1 MRALLVLF
9 CCLPASLAAQL
20 PADDCVDR
28 SGRPVRGIVRD
39 DLPWAGA
46 ATEVNGESVIY
57 WNQSR
62 NRRATHAARL
72 FIYMHEC
79 AHHVLGHVWKA
90 PSPEWEVEADCWAVQ
105 TLRERGRLRKR
116 QVSQL
121 ESQVRRSRSGSPR
134 SGSPARRGL
143 SGCIAIKTDRA
154 AWAEALDAMA
164 AGSRDSFTSIMGQTV
179 PRPYAGT
186 GIHESSIDLPGTYD
200 CEVSRTRDLRC
211 TVFTARSKGAAT
223 GRHRTLAGIVR
234 RWLPAGWRAE
244 EPATVPGMLRR
255 LEVSD
260 SIGPRLTLS
269 ATSDL
274 RVVFVMHPAPRHPD
288 EILPPERIPFRL
300 TLIED

>member
-1 MRALLVLF
+1 MRALLVLL

-20 PADDCVDR
+20 PSDDCVDR

-79 AHHVLGHVWKA
+79 AHHVLGHVWKP
-90 PSPEWEVEADCWAVQ
+90 PSPEWEAEADCWAVQ

-121 ESQVRRSRSGSPR
+121 ESQVRRSRIGSPR
-134 SGSPARRGL
+134 SGSPARRSLG
-143 SGCIAIKTDRA
+143 GCIAIKTDRA
-154 AWAEALDAMA
+154 AWAEALDAMTA
-164 AGSRDSFTSIMGQTV
+164 ASRDSFTSIMGQTV